1 MIKINEQLINSTLF
15 PDGTSSLRAEIPDSD
30 NITLTWCFDGNHEMS
45 EIFYLVNHIRTH
57 RRDAGLS
64 LIMPYIPNARM
75 DRVRNEDEVFTLKYF
90 SSFINS
96 LGFDC
101 VKVCDPHSDVSA
113 ALIDRIERIPHMPFI
128 ERVMKEISFDPGKDI
143 MFYPDSGCAKKYE
156 SVIKLPYL
164 KGEKKR
170 DWRTGKIEGLEL
182 SGNIPDEP
190 FRVLIVDDICSRGGT
205 FFYSAQKL
213 KEAGATDIYL
223 YVTHCENTILEGEL
237 IKSGLVTRIFTTDSI
252 YSGKDENI
260 NIIESFRQK
269 GE

>member
-1 MIKINEQLINSTLF
+1 M
-15 PDGTSSLRAEIPDSD
+15 
-30 NITLTWCFDGNHEMS
+30 LTNRE
-45 EIFYLVNHIRTH
+45 
-57 RRDAGLS
+57 
-64 LIMPYIPNARM
+64 
-75 DRVRNEDEVFTLKYF
+75 
-90 SSFINS
+90 
-96 LGFDC
+96 
-101 VKVCDPHSDVSA
+101 
-113 ALIDRIERIPHMPFI
+113 
-128 ERVMKEISFDPGKDI
+128 
-143 MFYPDSGCAKKYE
+143 
-156 SVIKLPYL
+156 KLL
-164 KGEKKR
+164 
-170 DWRTGKIEGLEL
+170 LL
-182 SGNIPDEP
+182 P